1 LARVWSSQAAPLLG
15 LPVIEAEKRD
25 PGRLVWGVSA
35 LLRAV
40 ADSVDARFNPCTL
53 RGEISGLSRAASGHQ
68 YFNLKDAGGSGE
80 LLRCAMFRRAAALL
94 DFAPGDG
101 QRVELRGR
109 LDVYAARGEL
119 QMVVES
125 MRREGEGA
133 LYEQFLRLKAKLDAE
148 GLFDPARRRVLPAFA
163 RRVGVVTSLA
173 AAALH
178 DVATALKR
186 RAPHAQVVV
195 YPSKVQGVEAPA
207 ELVAALRRAG
217 QRREVDVLIVCR
229 GGGSLEDLWA
239 FNDEQVVR
247 AIAAMPFPVISG
259 VGHESDVTLADLV
272 ADLRAA
278 TPTAAAELCVPARD
292 DSLALLTGLAR
303 RLMRGSE
310 MQLGVASQR
319 LDRLAAVLTRPL
331 ERLETETLRLQALAH
346 RLPVAVTATLHRADE
361 ATQRLASRML
371 HAMELSR
378 TRRTHVLEHLATRLA
393 SCDPRLVVARGYA
406 MVQLESGELV
416 TAPEQLEPDRHV
428 DVTLARGRARVR
440 IAASERS

>member
-1 LARVWSSQAAPLLG
+1 M
-15 LPVIEAEKRD
+15 IEVENRG

-68 YFNLKDAGGSGE
+68 YFNLKDADGSGE

-94 DFAPGDG
+94 DFTPAEG
-101 QRVELRGR
+101 QRVDVRGR
-109 LDVYAARGEL
+109 LEVYAARGEL

-125 MRREGEGA
+125 MRRQGEGA
-133 LYEQFLRLKAKLDAE
+133 LYEQFLRLKAKLEAE
-148 GLFDPARRRVLPAFA
+148 GLFSPERRRALPPFP
-163 RRVGVVTSLA
+163 RRIGVVTSLA

-178 DVATALKR
+178 DVATALTR
-186 RAPHAQVVV
+186 RAPHVGVVI
-195 YPSKVQGVEAPA
+195 YPSRVQGEGAPV

-217 QRREVDVLIVCR
+217 ERNEVDVLIICR

-247 AIAAMPFPVISG
+247 AIAAMPIPVISG

-292 DSLALLTGLAR
+292 ESLALLTGLAR
-303 RLMRGSE
+303 RLRRGTE
-310 MQLGVASQR
+310 MQLGSASQR
-319 LDRLAAVLTRPL
+319 LDRLAAVLSRPL
-331 ERLETETLRLQALAH
+331 ERLETERLRLQALGH
-346 RLPVAVTATLHRADE
+346 RLPVAAAAALHQADE
-361 ATQRLASRML
+361 AARRVASRLL
-371 HAMELSR
+371 HAMER
-378 TRRTHVLEHLATRLA
+378 AHTRRTHTLEQLGTRLA

-406 MVQLESGELV
+406 MMQLESGELV
-416 TAPEQLEPDRHV
+416 TAPFQLEPGRQV
-428 DVTLARGRARVR
+428 DVTLAGGRARIR
-440 IAASERS
+440 IADSGRG